1 MFARFLLLGILITAT
16 TFVSATERFSMSFE
30 LTQSDKMIERGRALI
45 SGKQRTWSKGLQ
57 RSYLKLRCNQL
68 QSGKTEK
75 LLSTVNHFAGLRITH
90 QIAGDKVE
98 LSVVRS
104 VVTPRLVEIRALAR
118 NECNDL
124 SPIVTTTTKT
134 YSFPAADGI
143 NESSPFG
150 ESLVFRAT
158 LQSVG
163 E

>member
-1 MFARFLLLGILITAT
+1 MFTRFILFVLLIAAT
-16 TFVSATERFSMSFE
+16 TCVSATERFSLSFE
-30 LTQSDKMIERGRALI
+30 LNQSEKMIEQGRAVV

-68 QSGKTEK
+68 ESGKTEK
-75 LLSTVNHFAGLRITH
+75 LFSTVNHFAGLRITH

-98 LSVVRS
+98 LSVVRN
-104 VVTPRLVEIRALAR
+104 VVAPRLAEIRALAR
-118 NECNDL
+118 NECKDL
-124 SPIVTTTTKT
+124 SPIVTTTKT
-134 YSFPAADGI
+134 YSFPAEDGI

-158 LQSVG
+158 IQSVG